1 MRPLVFSVIL
11 PSLLLVSGLI
21 MVLLNFN
28 YGGLLIGAGV
38 LWLIVS
44 FLIEY
49 KDNETQPLGMGR
61 GRKR

>member
-1 MRPLVFSVIL
+1 MRPLVFSVII
-11 PSLLLVSGLI
+11 PALLIVSGLI

-28 YGGLLIGAGV
+28 YGGLLIGAGF

-49 KDNETQPLGMGR
+49 KDNESQPLGMGR
-61 GRKR
+61 GRRR